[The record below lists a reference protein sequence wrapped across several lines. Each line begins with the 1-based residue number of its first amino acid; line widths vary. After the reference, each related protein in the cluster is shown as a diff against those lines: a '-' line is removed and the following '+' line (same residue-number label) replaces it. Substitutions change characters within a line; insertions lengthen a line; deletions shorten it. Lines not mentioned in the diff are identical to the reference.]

1 MFDKDEWIKLLKYT
15 GYGAAVGAGL
25 CVLLFVYEFVA
36 EMWNCMCDCFG
47 GCSEM
52 PEVDSG
58 FTFLFVFL
66 ISLAIGLMVGLFSAF
81 SDRNYRLAADERRR
95 KENESE
101 EAKRQRI
108 KWASE
113 VKQKSL
119 EVANVCDK
127 NYKSM
132 KPMITAKY
140 RADGQMTTISDELA
154 NISELSGKINAMAQ
168 DVKMKGGIS
177 E

>member
-1 MFDKDEWIKLLKYT
+1 MFNKDEWIKLFKYT
-15 GYGAAVGAGL
+15 GYGAAVGACL
-25 CVLLFVYEFVA
+25 CFLLFLYSFVA
-36 EMWNCMCDCFG
+36 EIWNCMCDCFG

-58 FTFLFVFL
+58 LTFLFVFI

-81 SDRNYRLAADERRR
+81 NDRNYRLSAEERRR

-119 EVANVCDK
+119 EVTNICDK
-127 NYKSM
+127 NYKNL
-132 KPMITAKY
+132 KPLITAQY
-140 RADGQMTTISDELA
+140 RADGQMSTISDELA
-154 NISELSGKINAMAQ
+154 NISELNGKIKAMAQ
-168 DVKMKGGIS
+168 DVKMKGGMN